1 MCRLSRFICRMLGTR
16 TNGRRLLSHRSWA
29 SSSPFFCVATASP
42 RTILG
47 IDVRASSTKSSFPT
61 APMKKVIH
69 SLFSHGVAVA
79 VAYIWLFEQLQISHP
94 VLEFQESEE
103 DLVKTSNL
111 LLRTILSDW
120 KKWCQKSALIRRLQS
135 SLLLLTR
142 CIRSGLSIDV
152 EIVPISDT

>member
-1 MCRLSRFICRMLGTR
+1 MSRLSRFIYRMLGTR
-16 TNGRRLLSHRSWA
+16 TNDRRLLSHRSWA
-29 SSSPFFCVATASP
+29 LSLPFFCVATASP
-42 RTILG
+42 RTTLG
-47 IDVRASSTKSSFPT
+47 IDVRASSTRSSFPT
-61 APMKKVIH
+61 APTKKVIH
-69 SLFSHGVAVA
+69 SPSSHDVAVA

-120 KKWCQKSALIRRLQS
+120 KKCWQKSVLIHRLQS

>member
-1 MCRLSRFICRMLGTR
+1 
-16 TNGRRLLSHRSWA
+16 
-29 SSSPFFCVATASP
+29 
-42 RTILG
+42 
-47 IDVRASSTKSSFPT
+47 
-61 APMKKVIH
+61 MKKVIH

-135 SLLLLTR
+135 SILLLTR